1 VSQLHAQHAKASS
14 SVWHFVGRDLRFWAG
29 SAAVVLV
36 VLIAVAGP
44 WLAPY
49 DPSAFVA
56 RLYQRPTAG
65 NWLGTDVLGRDVL
78 SRLLVGG
85 RLFLLQGLAAATIG
99 VLTGVLLGILLGVA
113 KGRTSAFLLFC
124 SDSVMVIPQI
134 LLVLL
139 ILAAFGSAPL
149 TLTIAVALAQ
159 VAYTARVIF
168 AATGRVTTEDYYRA
182 ARAVGMGTGAL
193 VLREVLPN
201 VAPAVLVEYGVRLSI
216 SFVAL
221 ASLSY
226 LGFGSGDVD
235 WGAMI
240 HENQGGIALQP
251 WAVVAPVLVLAAFL
265 FGMNLVRD
273 ALARALAARS
283 AR

>member
-1 VSQLHAQHAKASS
+1 MSVHAQHSKTST
-14 SVWHFVGRDLRFWAG
+14 SVWHYLRRDPRFWAG
-29 SAAVVLV
+29 AAAVGIVV
-36 VLIAVAGP
+36 VLAVAGP
-44 WLAPY
+44 LLTPH
-49 DPSAFVA
+49 DPSAFVGK
-56 RLYQRPTAG
+56 LYLRPNPTS
-65 NWLGTDVLGRDVL
+65 WLGTDVLGRDVL

-85 RLFLLQGLAAATIG
+85 RLFLVQGLAAATVG
-99 VLTGVLLGILLGVA
+99 VLAGVVLGILLGVT
-113 KGRTSAFLLFC
+113 KGRTAAVLLFC

-182 ARAVGMGTGAL
+182 ARAVGMGTGSL

-240 HENQGGIALQP
+240 HENQGGISLQP

-265 FGMNLVRD
+265 LGMNLLRD
-273 ALARALAARS
+273 GLARALAARS

>member
-1 VSQLHAQHAKASS
+1 MSVVHAQHSRAST
-14 SVWHFVGRDLRFWAG
+14 SVWSFLRRDPRFWGGCVVVALVAALAVLGPFLAPHEPGQFVGRLYSR
-29 SAAVVLV
+29 
-36 VLIAVAGP
+36 
-44 WLAPY
+44 
-49 DPSAFVA
+49 PSADH
-56 RLYQRPTAG
+56 
-65 NWLGTDVLGRDVL
+65 WLGTDVLGRDVL

-85 RLFLLQGLAAATIG
+85 RVFLLQGLAAATLG
-99 VLTGVLLGILLGVA
+99 VLAGVLLGILLGVA
-113 KGRTSAFLLFC
+113 QGRLAAVLLFC

-139 ILAAFGSAPL
+139 VLAAFGSAPL

-159 VAYTARVIF
+159 VAYTARVIL
-168 AATGRVTTEDYYRA
+168 AATGRVVTEDYYRA

-193 VLREVLPN
+193 VVREVLPN
-201 VAPAVLVEYGVRLSI
+201 VAPAVLVEYGVRASI

-251 WAVVAPVLVLAAFL
+251 WAVVAPVAVLAAFL
-265 FGMNLVRD
+265 LGMNVLRD

>member
-1 VSQLHAQHAKASS
+1 MSIVHAQHSKASAS
-14 SVWHFVGRDLRFWAG
+14 LGHFLRRDPRFWAG
-29 SAAVVLV
+29 CVAVGLV
-36 VLIAVAGP
+36 VLLAAFGP
-44 WLAPY
+44 LLAPQ
-49 DPSAFVA
+49 DPDAFVG
-56 RLYQRPTAG
+56 RLYLRPRPG
-65 NWLGTDVLGRDVL
+65 LWLGTDVLGRDVL

-99 VLTGVLLGILLGVA
+99 VLAGVLLGILLGVA
-113 KGRTSAFLLFC
+113 RGWAAGVLLFC

-159 VAYTARVIF
+159 IAYTARVVF
-168 AATGRVTTEDYYRA
+168 AAAGRVITQDYYRA
-182 ARAVGMGTGAL
+182 ARSVGMGTGAL
-193 VLREVLPN
+193 VVREVLPN
-201 VAPAVLVEYGVRLSI
+201 VAPAVLVEYGVRLSV

-226 LGFGSGDVD
+226 LGFGSGEVD
-235 WGAMI
+235 WGSMI

-251 WAVVAPVLVLAAFL
+251 WAVVAPVAVLAAFL
-265 FGMNLVRD
+265 LGMNVLRD
-273 ALARALAARS
+273 ALARALTARS

>member
-1 VSQLHAQHAKASS
+1 MSVHAQHSKTSG
-14 SVWHFVGRDLRFWAG
+14 SVWHFLRRDPRFWAG
-29 SAAVVLV
+29 AVAVAIV
-36 VLIAVAGP
+36 VVIAVAGP
-44 WLAPY
+44 LLAPHDPAAFVGKLY
-49 DPSAFVA
+49 LRPSA
-56 RLYQRPTAG
+56 TS
-65 NWLGTDVLGRDVL
+65 WLGTDVLGRDVL

-85 RLFLLQGLAAATIG
+85 RLFLIQGLTAATLG
-99 VLTGVLLGILLGVA
+99 VLAGVVLGILLGVTRGTTA
-113 KGRTSAFLLFC
+113 AVLLFC

-149 TLTIAVALAQ
+149 TLTVAVALAQ

-182 ARAVGMGTGAL
+182 ARAVGMGTGSL

-265 FGMNLVRD
+265 LGMNLLRD
-273 ALARALAARS
+273 GLARALAARS

>member
-1 VSQLHAQHAKASS
+1 MTVIHARHSRAST
-14 SVWHFVGRDLRFWAG
+14 SVWHHLRRDPRFWAG
-29 SAAVVLV
+29 GVVVAL
-36 VLIAVAGP
+36 VAG
-44 WLAPY
+44 LALLGP
-49 DPSAFVA
+49 FVA
-56 RLYQRPTAG
+56 PHDPAQFVGRLYSRPGAG
-65 NWLGTDVLGRDVL
+65 QWLGTDVLGRDVL

-85 RLFLLQGLAAATIG
+85 RVFLLQGLAAATLG
-99 VLTGVLLGILLGVA
+99 VVAGVLLGILLGVA
-113 KGRTSAFLLFC
+113 QTRLAAVLLFC
-124 SDSVMVIPQI
+124 NDSVMVIPQI

-139 ILAAFGSAPL
+139 VLAAFGSAPL

-159 VAYTARVIF
+159 VAYTARVIY
-168 AATGRVTTEDYYRA
+168 AATGRVVTEDYYRA

-193 VLREVLPN
+193 VIREVLPN
-201 VAPAVLVEYGVRLSI
+201 VAPSVLVEYGVRLSI

-251 WAVVAPVLVLAAFL
+251 WAVVAPVAVLAAFL
-265 FGMNLVRD
+265 LGMNVIRD
-273 ALARALAARS
+273 AVARALAARS